1 MDNNRNKDDIIKRLI
16 QENSG
21 LKEKLSKIQKVVSHA
36 TKAFKLCSLAF
47 KSDI

>member
-1 MDNNRNKDDIIKRLI
+1 MTSNQNKDEVIERLI
-16 QENSG
+16 QENVG

>member
-1 MDNNRNKDDIIKRLI
+1 MASNQNKDDIIRALT
-16 QENSG
+16 QENEG

-36 TKAFKLCSLAF
+36 TKAFKLYSLAF